1 MFQHFA
7 FKQNERIRG
16 LINKNFNQS
25 QEPEQEQEQEEL
37 FDLNLIEKQRR
48 KVYNNEQRISEQFL
62 IKKNTNKKNNNK
74 KILRNNISNMKNNK
88 KIKTSPRTLELSKTI
103 DDKLTSVLNSINK
116 HKISNLEKKKRIAF
130 NDLRESTILQGDL
143 QFSKKL
149 LAVRKQ
155 IITRNDN
162 EPIINN
168 QKDINQG
175 GKETNLNDNNDTLPK
190 DLSSYNLPITKN
202 LSFQL
207 NTAIFNK
214 IMPLRISNYEKTEKV
229 KETQTETETES
240 ELDLESSESSE
251 WSDSDELLESE
262 HTEQS
267 SSGNE
272 ELYQQISDD
281 PIQDIDMIEISLSSG
296 EEQDN
301 KMRGNQ
307 KQGYQR
313 GSAIID
319 LDFDEM
325 EETRTSK
332 RERTRVEKKLKV
344 NDFIPKFDTSAYS
357 QKKNANGDYFLT
369 KENLQSVDYALQN
382 SLRTSQ
388 QDLLLFKKFN
398 IGIRL
403 SHFQCL
409 RIGGW
414 LEDVVINFYLN
425 LIHERSLRIK
435 SYPKIYCFNSF
446 FYESYSK
453 NGYSRVRRYTRKVDL
468 FEYDLILIPFH
479 LGNHWTLGVIDS
491 KRKIFRYLDS
501 MSGNNSLNYTYLNG
515 MKSYYSHEHLDKK
528 KINIDE
534 ELNQNWSFSK
544 EFVPQQN
551 NCNDCGVFTLL
562 FADSVSAENSL
573 WFSCKDMKRL
583 RKRIIFEILIQFK
596 F

>member
-1 MFQHFA
+1 MFQNFA
-7 FKQNERIRG
+7 FKQRKRIKR
-16 LINKNFNQS
+16 ITNKNINLA
-25 QEPEQEQEQEEL
+25 QEQDQEQEEL
-37 FDLNLIEKQRR
+37 FDLNLIDKQRR
-48 KVYNNEQRISEQFL
+48 KVYNNEQRISEQFS
-62 IKKNTNKKNNNK
+62 IKKHKKNRNKKTKYKNK
-74 KILRNNISNMKNNK
+74 KVLLNNLSNSKNHK
-88 KIKTSPRTLELSKTI
+88 KFKANPRTLVLSKTI

-116 HKISNLEKKKRIAF
+116 HKISNLENKKRIAF
-130 NDLRESTILQGDL
+130 NDLSESTILQSDL

-155 IITRNDN
+155 IITRDGNVS
-162 EPIINN
+162 IMRN
-168 QKDINQG
+168 QKYIHQY
-175 GKETNLNDNNDTLPK
+175 GKETNLNDKNVTRPK
-190 DLSSYNLPITKN
+190 DLSSFNFPKTKN
-202 LSFQL
+202 LSFDL
-207 NTAIFNK
+207 NNLVFNK
-214 IMPLRISNYEKTEKV
+214 ITPLRISNYEKV
-229 KETQTETETES
+229 KETENETETES
-240 ELDLESSESSE
+240 ELDLESSELSE
-251 WSDSDELLESE
+251 STASDSLLESE

-267 SSGNE
+267 SSGIE
-272 ELYQQISDD
+272 ELYHQISDD

-296 EEQDN
+296 EELEN

-332 RERTRVEKKLKV
+332 RESTRVEKKLEV
-344 NDFIPKFDTSAYS
+344 NDFIPKFDTTAYT

-369 KENLQSVDYALQN
+369 KENMESVDYALQS
-382 SLRTSQ
+382 SLKTSQ

-398 IGIRL
+398 IGINL
-403 SHFQCL
+403 SHFRCL
-409 RIGGW
+409 RVGGW
-414 LEDVVINFYLN
+414 LEDAVINFYLN
-425 LIHERSLRIK
+425 LISERSRRIK

-468 FEYDLILIPFH
+468 FEYDMVLIPFH

-501 MSGNNSLNYTYLNG
+501 MSGNNSLNYTYLNA
-515 MKSYYSHEHLDKK
+515 MKSYYSQEHLDKK

-544 EFVPQQN
+544 EYVPQQN

>member
-1 MFQHFA
+1 MFQNFA
-7 FKQNERIRG
+7 FKQRKRIKR
-16 LINKNFNQS
+16 ITNKNINLA
-25 QEPEQEQEQEEL
+25 QEQDQEQEEL
-37 FDLNLIEKQRR
+37 FDLNLIDKQRR

-62 IKKNTNKKNNNK
+62 IKKHKKNRNKKTKYKNK
-74 KILRNNISNMKNNK
+74 KILLNNLSNSKNHK
-88 KIKTSPRTLELSKTI
+88 KFKANPRTLALSKTI

-116 HKISNLEKKKRIAF
+116 HKISNLENKKRIAF
-130 NDLRESTILQGDL
+130 NDLSESTILQSDL

-155 IITRNDN
+155 IITRDGNVS
-162 EPIINN
+162 IMRN
-168 QKDINQG
+168 QKDIHQY
-175 GKETNLNDNNDTLPK
+175 GKETNLNDNNVTQPK
-190 DLSSYNLPITKN
+190 DLSSFNFPKTKN
-202 LSFQL
+202 LSFDL
-207 NTAIFNK
+207 NNLVFNK
-214 IMPLRISNYEKTEKV
+214 ITPLRISNYEKV
-229 KETQTETETES
+229 KETENETETES
-240 ELDLESSESSE
+240 ELDLESSELSE
-251 WSDSDELLESE
+251 STTSDSLLESE

-267 SSGNE
+267 SSGIE
-272 ELYQQISDD
+272 ELYHQISDN

-296 EEQDN
+296 EELEN

-332 RERTRVEKKLKV
+332 RESTRVEKKLEV
-344 NDFIPKFDTSAYS
+344 NDFIPKFDTTAYT

-369 KENLQSVDYALQN
+369 KENMESVDYALQS
-382 SLRTSQ
+382 SLKTSQ

-398 IGIRL
+398 IGINL
-403 SHFQCL
+403 SHFRCL
-409 RIGGW
+409 RVGGW
-414 LEDVVINFYLN
+414 LEDAVINFYLN
-425 LIHERSLRIK
+425 LISERSRRIK

-468 FEYDLILIPFH
+468 FEYDMVLIPFH

-501 MSGNNSLNYTYLNG
+501 MSGNNSLNYTYLNA
-515 MKSYYSHEHLDKK
+515 MKSYYSQEHLDKK

-544 EFVPQQN
+544 EYVPQQN